1 MRETNVNNVTL
12 SGAKSPRKPSG
23 FFPLDKLG
31 VRMTKIFFWFAK
43 RFIAGQTL
51 EEALMVL
58 RSLKIRGF
66 ATTIDHLGENVSN
79 ADEAKKSTDTYTEI
93 IKTLKKNNLEN
104 NISVK
109 LTQIGLDISRD
120 LCIENLKRIAE
131 VSRET
136 GGFLR
141 VDIEGSKYSSSTFD
155 AVKEVKAMGYPV
167 GAAVQSMLR
176 RTPSDVVQLL
186 ENGITMRL
194 CKGAY
199 KEPIDIAFGKKQE
212 VDMQY
217 VALMKRLL
225 TSGLYHG
232 IATHD
237 ERIIAQTK
245 AFAKE
250 RAIKRDQF
258 EFQMLLGIRPALQEQ
273 LIANGWRLRVYVP
286 YGKAWLPYVIRRL
299 RERKENVWFVVKNL
313 FRR

>member
-1 MRETNVNNVTL
+1 MNTL
-12 SGAKSPRKPSG
+12 IMS
-23 FFPLDKLG
+23 FL
-31 VRMTKIFFWFAK
+31 FWFAK

-51 EEALMVL
+51 EDALTVL
-58 RSLKIRGF
+58 RSLKVRGF
-66 ATTIDHLGENVSN
+66 ATTIDHLGENVTN
-79 ADEAKKSTDTYTEI
+79 EEEATRSADTYIEI
-93 IKTLKKNNLEN
+93 IKSIKKSNLEN

-120 LCIENLKRIAE
+120 LCIKNLKRIAE

-136 GGFLR
+136 GGFVR
-141 VDIEGSKYSSSTFD
+141 VDIEGSKYTSSTLD
-155 AVKEVKAMGYPV
+155 VVKEVKAMGYPV
-167 GAAVQSMLR
+167 GAAVQAMLR

-186 ENGITMRL
+186 ENGITMRI

-199 KEPIDIAFGKKQE
+199 KEPIDIAYGKKQE

-237 ERIIAQTK
+237 EKIIAQTK
-245 AFAKE
+245 TFAKE
-250 RAIKRDQF
+250 RGIRREQF
-258 EFQMLLGIRPALQEQ
+258 EFQMLLGIRPSLQEQ
-273 LIANGWRLRVYVP
+273 LIANGWRVRVYVP
-286 YGKAWLPYVIRRL
+286 FGKAWLPYVWRRL
-299 RERKENVWFVVKNL
+299 RERKENVWFVFKNI